1 MIVAVFLVI
10 LGLFSIILFSPDKA
24 DDGNGLSRRNGAFLI
39 STAQGAENMAVL
51 LGAQED
57 SPLSAIADNYL
68 PDQRSIFSA
77 TSGAIKDRR
86 IGPARRSLTAGG
98 VGFIPT

>member
-1 MIVAVFLVI
+1 MAVFLVI
-10 LGLFSIILFSPDKA
+10 LGLFFNNAFSHPA
-24 DDGNGLSRRNGAFLI
+24 RQTTETALSRRNGAFLI
-39 STAQGAENMAVL
+39 ATAQGAENVAVL

-77 TSGAIKDRR
+77 TSGAIKD
-86 IGPARRSLTAGG
+86 PG
-98 VGFIPT
+98 VSAPRGVH